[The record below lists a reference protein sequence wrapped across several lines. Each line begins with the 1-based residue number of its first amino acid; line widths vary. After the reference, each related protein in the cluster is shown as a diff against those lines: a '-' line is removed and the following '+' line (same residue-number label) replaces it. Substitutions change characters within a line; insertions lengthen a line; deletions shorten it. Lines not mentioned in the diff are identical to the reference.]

1 MELPNTLE
9 RCYELI
15 QTLAEENATLRKS
28 GDDFGRLAE
37 RLNTAL
43 QEERRRTA
51 SYAMSIQGLRS
62 GLGKPQVGVREDNR
76 LAWSAAIGVPVHVGG
91 PAAPPVM
98 TGLLWSHASPAIKGS
113 L

>member
-15 QTLAEENATLRKS
+15 QTLSEENATLRKS

-37 RLNTAL
+37 RLNAAL

-51 SYAMSIQGLRS
+51 SFVGVAGLRS
-62 GLGKPQVGVREDNR
+62 GRGRPPHGLREDNR
-76 LAWSAAIGVPVHVGG
+76 RGWSAAVGVPVHSSGSSAPSAMSSRVSSPVPGG
-91 PAAPPVM
+91 F
-98 TGLLWSHASPAIKGS
+98 KGN